1 MNRAGT
7 GHSPAHSNIH
17 VPIGKGG
24 EGMQIDFNSLL
35 LLVIAVELGL
45 IYLKMGRK

>member
-1 MNRAGT
+1 
-7 GHSPAHSNIH
+7 
-17 VPIGKGG
+17 
-24 EGMQIDFNSLL
+24 MQIDFNSVL